1 MNNVTRITKEE
12 LVAVIAENFK
22 QNKDLLLNINNVDNS
37 IICKQVKVIEGHQV
51 EFYYDR
57 TSYVN
62 IEAIGSL
69 WNKLFNKR
77 HIIIAINTICDR
89 LQVESGNMAMIN
101 VKANW
106 LKQEGQE
113 TVIVDSKID
122 VGLFKGKS
130 KVIFSKLKGN
140 TIISDSDVFATMS
153 QTKTATFAASEI
165 KMCRFVTDKVS
176 YINEIVHDTTV
187 DTERT
192 QLMKSLMSMKKSFE
206 SI

>member
-22 QNKDLLLNINNVDNS
+22 QNKDLLLNINSVDNQV
-37 IICKQVKVIEGHQV
+37 ICKQVKVIDGHQI

-57 TSYVN
+57 TSYVS
-62 IEAIGSL
+62 IEATGSL

-77 HIIIAINTICDR
+77 HVIVAINTICDR
-89 LQVESGNMAMIN
+89 LKVESGNMAMIN

-140 TIISDSDVFATMS
+140 TIVSDSDIFATLS
-153 QTKTATFAASEI
+153 QTKASTFAASEI

-176 YINEIVHDTTV
+176 YLNEIVHDTTV